1 MKGHNGK
8 SVATTYQL
16 SQVTHADPVQLVV
29 MLYDGA
35 LSRIAQARQ
44 RFLEGDKVYGGI
56 AVARAQAIIA
66 ELRKSLNLEEGKDIA
81 ENLDRLYQYIHEV
94 LVKSLLEYRI
104 DPLDEATRVLSELR
118 GAWAEVAK
126 QCKEVLE
133 AMSTKPS
140 PSAAPDPPPPPQA
153 RLAVRI

>member
-8 SVATTYQL
+8 LVATTYQL
-16 SQVTHADPVQLVV
+16 SQVTHADPVQLIV

-81 ENLDRLYQYIHEV
+81 ENLDRLYRYIHDV
-94 LVKSLLEYRI
+94 LVKSLLEHRTE
-104 DPLDEATRVLSELR
+104 PLDEAARVLSELR

-133 AMSTKPS
+133 AMSSQPS
-140 PSAAPDPPPPPQA
+140 PQAAPEPPPPTPA
-153 RLAVRI
+153 GLTVRV

>member
-8 SVATTYQL
+8 AVATTYQHG
-16 SQVTHADPVQLVV
+16 QVTHADPVQLIV

-81 ENLDRLYQYIHEV
+81 ANLDRLYQYIYDV
-94 LVKSLLEYRI
+94 LVKSLLEHRTE
-104 DPLDEATRVLSELR
+104 PLDEAARVLNELR

-133 AMSTKPS
+133 TMSTQQS
-140 PSAAPDPPPPPQA
+140 PSAAPDPPPPAPA